1 MSHNPT
7 ISDVLNSACGP
18 RNQHLVPDARKKVK
32 RRIIKARN
40 DCKEVQWIHWQLKY
54 WCEEKGYELEKELQ
68 FAKPRKF
75 RFDFFVKELNC
86 AIEYEGVFGENSR
99 HTNKIGY
106 SKDTEKYSLA
116 ATKGILVLR
125 YTAMNYENVL
135 KDLEKLINQKSE
147 H

>member
-1 MSHNPT
+1 MANKPT
-7 ISDVLNSACGP
+7 IESVLNSACAA

-40 DCKEVQWIHWQLKY
+40 DCKEVQYIHWQLKY
-54 WCEEKGYELEKELQ
+54 WCEEKGYTLEKELQ

-86 AIEYEGVFGENSR
+86 AVEYEGVFGDNSR
-99 HTNKIGY
+99 HTNKMGY

-116 ATKGILVLR
+116 ATMGILVLR
-125 YTAMNYENVL
+125 YTAINYKNMIQ
-135 KDLEKLINQKSE
+135 DLEKIKV
-147 H
+147 